1 MRRPGEV
8 LSLTAL
14 GAHTVKWI
22 AVDLKGNVSR
32 SRASGCW
39 SA

>member
-22 AVDLKGNVSR
+22 AVDLKGNVSAVK
-32 SRASGCW
+32 SSGSW